1 MKVELIFFLLSL
13 LYISAVA
20 GESISFVLYN
30 DSHLFFRSGE
40 IGEVGGEKSG
50 TIELI
55 NFHSRG
61 GYFELLIASRSR
73 VYLHRTSKSCKIK
86 FSIR

>member
-20 GESISFVLYN
+20 GESISFVLYY

-61 GYFELLIASRSR
+61 GYFELLSPR
-73 VYLHRTSKSCKIK
+73 VQGCICIEHQNRVK
-86 FSIR
+86 